1 MTRGRRLAALYRVL
15 EDTYLGDWRDMSTL
29 EHFFK
34 PTSDA
39 GSISSAAAPARQGHV
54 CWKEVGQLH
63 DDSEIVEGESNQI
76 RSGEWC
82 QRIAKAFKK
91 CTRAGFEGKHR
102 LWLGDYVP
110 EKIIFT
116 S

>member
-1 MTRGRRLAALYRVL
+1 
-15 EDTYLGDWRDMSTL
+15 MSTL

-39 GSISSAAAPARQGHV
+39 GSISSAAAPAFAFLVAQRETGHV
-54 CWKEVGQLH
+54 YWKEVGQLR
-63 DDSEIVEGESNQI
+63 DDSGIVEGESSQI

-91 CTRAGFEGKHR
+91 CTRAGFEEKHR